1 MAIKNKTMNET
12 VNNREDAFKI
22 LENFINDE
30 GCYPSKISKCLV
42 DIFPELKKV
51 NQEDIRKKA
60 IDNLIIEIEDKND
73 SLNDDVKNALNFLLP
88 QIKDEQKLRMIN
100 DIILDLGRVLRNE
113 EIDGNR
119 IEKEIEWLKEIGN
132 GLIKK
137 ILNEI

>member
-1 MAIKNKTMNET
+1 M
-12 VNNREDAFKI
+12 NREDAFKI

-51 NQEDIRKKA
+51 SQEDIRKKA
-60 IDNLIIEIEDKND
+60 IDNLIAELDDKND
-73 SLNDDVKNALNFLLP
+73 SLNDDVRNALNFLLP
-88 QIKDEQKLRMIN
+88 RIKDEQKLRMIN

-113 EIDGNR
+113 KIDCNR
-119 IEKEIEWLKEIGN
+119 IEKEIEWLEEIGN

-137 ILNEI
+137 ILSEI